1 MEVRALDL
9 LTELEAVKQGL
20 EAAPSDGKAAEV
32 VLFLVGETLDA
43 LRRGLECADFERRHI
58 VYGCLP
64 ASKAEE
70 ANPKTWVPHISQLRR
85 VLAAHSERVE
95 LLFMNRGGRGNTG
108 TYRLQLLRPIG
119 EEAVAPASGAG
130 APVLSI
136 RYVRSSINGIK
147 PFFLLRPF
155 LNREL
160 KNRSWRG
167 LAFLFGVIFL
177 GALVTAAIPLLL
189 LLSLVYGSTTIELK
203 QIVSLALLFVISW
216 GVWRQ
221 VYQPFFQLIDDR
233 VVKAPAW
240 VIGLMED
247 PCELE
252 MHRQEDGQWT
262 RLVRFQA
269 ECVLCGGAVELR
281 PGKPDHRYPLVG
293 RCGNSPH
300 AHVYSFDRMLL
311 CGTYLGPP
319 LAGEAN

>member
-1 MEVRALDL
+1 MDL
-9 LTELEAVKQGL
+9 LTELEVVKKGL
-20 EAAPSDGKAAEV
+20 EVAPSDGKPAEI
-32 VLFLVGETLDA
+32 VLFLVGKTLDA
-43 LRRGLECADFERRHI
+43 LRRGVECADFERRQI

-70 ANPKTWVPHISQLRR
+70 TDPKKWVPHISQLQR

-95 LLFMNRGGRGNTG
+95 LLYRSRGGRGNPS
-108 TYRLQLLRPIG
+108 TYRLQLVTTTG
-119 EEAVAPASGAG
+119 EEDTAPAIAAG
-130 APVLSI
+130 APAWSI

-147 PFFLLRPF
+147 PFFLVRPF
-155 LNREL
+155 LNKEL

-177 GALVTAAIPLLL
+177 GALVTAAVPLLL
-189 LLSLVYGSTTIELK
+189 LLSLVYGTTTIELK
-203 QIVSLALLFVISW
+203 QIVSLAFLFVVSW
-216 GVWRQ
+216 LVWRQ

-269 ECVLCGGAVELR
+269 ECALCGGAVELR
-281 PGKPDHRYPLVG
+281 PGRPDHQYPLVG

-311 CGTYLGPP
+311 SGTYLGPP
-319 LAGEAN
+319 LAWEANQ

>member
-216 GVWRQ
+216 G
-221 VYQPFFQLIDDR
+221 Y
-233 VVKAPAW
+233 
-240 VIGLMED
+240 G
-247 PCELE
+247 
-252 MHRQEDGQWT
+252 
-262 RLVRFQA
+262 
-269 ECVLCGGAVELR
+269 
-281 PGKPDHRYPLVG
+281 G
-293 RCGNSPH
+293 RCISPF
-300 AHVYSFDRMLL
+300 SS
-311 CGTYLGPP
+311 
-319 LAGEAN
+319 

>member
-1 MEVRALDL
+1 MDL
-9 LTELEAVKQGL
+9 LTELEAVKKGL
-20 EAAPSDGKAAEV
+20 EAAPSSGKAADV
-32 VLFLVGETLDA
+32 VAHLVSETLDA
-43 LRRGLECADFERRHI
+43 LRRGLECADFERRQI

-64 ASKAEE
+64 TSKASE
-70 ANPKTWVPHISQLRR
+70 ANPKTWVPHITQLQR

-95 LLFMNRGGRGNTG
+95 LLLMNRGGRGNTG
-108 TYRLQLLRPIG
+108 TYRLQLVTSAG
-119 EEAVAPASGAG
+119 EEDVAPANAE
-130 APVLSI
+130 AAAFVSI

-147 PFFLLRPF
+147 PFFLVRPF
-155 LNREL
+155 LNKEL

-167 LAFLFGVIFL
+167 LVFLLGFVLL
-177 GALVTAAIPLLL
+177 GALVTGVVPILLL
-189 LLSLVYGSTTIELK
+189 LALVYGTATIELK
-203 QIVSLALLFVISW
+203 QIVSLALLFVVSW

-221 VYQPFFQLIDDR
+221 VYRPFFQLIDDR

-269 ECVLCGGAVELR
+269 ECSLCGGAVELR
-281 PGKPDHRYPLVG
+281 PGTPDHRYPLVG

-311 CGTYLGPP
+311 CGSYIGPP
-319 LAGEAN
+319 LAWEANQ